1 MLRLVPIG
9 VLALSLIGS
18 TAMAAG
24 TGRSLAAPIQDS
36 GYGNARGSVMGT
48 FDPSTRD
55 ANNNRIVK
63 DGLIQTGTGGSQIS
77 TDGTMGGAAMLQT
90 GAINSTNYAVGNLIN
105 LSIVGSWNTVVLNSV
120 QNNYGTVTAIS
131 SINGASQMS
140 TGQLN

>member
-1 MLRLVPIG
+1 MLRLAPIS

-24 TGRSLAAPIQDS
+24 TSRSLAAPIQDA

-63 DGLIQTGTGGSQIS
+63 DGLIQSGTGGSQIS

-120 QNNYGTVTAIS
+120 QNNYGAVTAIS

>member
-18 TAMAAG
+18 TALAAG

>member
-63 DGLIQTGTGGSQIS
+63 DGLIQSGTGGSQIS
-77 TDGTMGGAAMLQT
+77 TDGTMGGAAMFQT

-120 QNNYGTVTAIS
+120 QNNYGAVTAIT
-131 SINGASQMS
+131 SINGTSQAS